1 MRAVRSQALRER
13 EMANLVD
20 AVDSEVRRAKAE
32 RKEALRTQAGGGGQG
47 QLGIAIGGDGEHV
60 C

>member
-1 MRAVRSQALRER
+1 
-13 EMANLVD
+13 MANLVD